1 MKEQEV
7 FDKIDYT
14 LLSPTLP
21 ITKYKRFCEEAE
33 SRGIKY
39 ICVPPIYVNKL
50 KYLYPDLSV
59 STILD
64 FPYGFLNMEDKIHTI
79 QNLKA
84 DEFSIVLNYNNIK
97 SNKWI
102 TINQELSDLREST
115 DKILKVHINT
125 NYLSGT
131 EKELLAK
138 SLSKYHIDFIELYN
152 KKKVSLE
159 DIETFKNNTN
169 VKIIDANT
177 SITEIENVLNLGV
190 NRIGLYD
197 ISQLIDDIK
206 IYTRKKNNI

>member
-1 MKEQEV
+1 MKTQEV

-21 ITKYKRFCEEAE
+21 VTKYKVFCEEAV

-50 KYLYPDLSV
+50 KYLYPDINV

-64 FPYGFLNMEDKIHTI
+64 FPYGFLNMEEKIHTI
-79 QNLKA
+79 QNLNA
-84 DEFSIVLNYNNIK
+84 DEFSVVINYNNIK

-115 DKILKVHINT
+115 DKTLKLHINT
-125 NYLSGT
+125 NYLSGS
-131 EKELLAK
+131 EKETLSK
-138 SLSKYHIDFIELYN
+138 SLTKYNIDYIELYN

-159 DIETFKNNTN
+159 DIEIFKDNTKI
-169 VKIIDANT
+169 KIIDSNT
-177 SITEIENVLNLGV
+177 SITEIENLLNLGID
-190 NRIGLYD
+190 RIGLYD

-206 IYTRKKNNI
+206 IYTRKK

>member
-1 MKEQEV
+1 MKTQEV

-21 ITKYKRFCEEAE
+21 VTKYKVFCEEAE

-50 KYLYPDLSV
+50 KYLYPDLNV

-79 QNLKA
+79 KTLNA
-84 DEFSIVLNYNNIK
+84 DEFSVVINYNNIK

-102 TINQELSDLREST
+102 TINQELSDLRDST
-115 DKILKVHINT
+115 NKILKLHINT

-131 EKELLAK
+131 EKETLAK
-138 SLSKYHIDFIELYN
+138 SLIKYNIDYIELYN

-159 DIETFKNNTN
+159 DIEIFKNNTK
-169 VKIIDANT
+169 VKIIDSNT
-177 SITEIENVLNLGV
+177 SITEIENLLNLGIDRV
-190 NRIGLYD
+190 GLYD

-206 IYTRKKNNI
+206 IYTRKK

>member
-1 MKEQEV
+1 MKTQEV

-21 ITKYKRFCEEAE
+21 VTKYKVFCEEAA

-50 KYLYPDLSV
+50 KYLYPDINI

-64 FPYGFLNMEDKIHTI
+64 FPYGFLNMEEKIHTI
-79 QNLKA
+79 QNLNA
-84 DEFSIVLNYNNIK
+84 DEFSVVINYNNIK

-102 TINQELSDLREST
+102 IINRELSDLREST
-115 DKILKVHINT
+115 DKTLKLHINT
-125 NYLSGT
+125 NYLSGS
-131 EKELLAK
+131 EKETLSK
-138 SLSKYHIDFIELYN
+138 SLTKYNIDYIELYN

-159 DIETFKNNTN
+159 DIEIFKDHTKI
-169 VKIIDANT
+169 KIIDSNT
-177 SITEIENVLNLGV
+177 SITEIENLLNLGID
-190 NRIGLYD
+190 RIGLYD

-206 IYTRKKNNI
+206 IYTRKK